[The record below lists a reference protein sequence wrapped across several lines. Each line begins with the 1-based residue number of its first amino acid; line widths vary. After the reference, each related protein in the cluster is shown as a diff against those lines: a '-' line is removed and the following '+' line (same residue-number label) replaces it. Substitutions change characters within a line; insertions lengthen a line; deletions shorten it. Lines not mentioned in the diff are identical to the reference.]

1 MLGRGAMRYR
11 VALPTGDS
19 PGDGLTN
26 GMEEARHTLLLLTAG
41 RLPSVF
47 SLSDLAVNDRRS
59 TVSAPT
65 LRNLT

>member
-26 GMEEARHTLLLLTAG
+26 GMEEGLEARHTLLLLTAG

-47 SLSDLAVNDRRS
+47 SLSDLAV
-59 TVSAPT
+59 
-65 LRNLT
+65 